1 MKLLTQRF
9 LEDRDIES
17 ANLNVGADMR
27 KINFC
32 FKHLKDLYLQSSSK
46 SKTLAISNTAANA
59 SSSNSRDM
67 NTSSAAPNI
76 TIVDSS
82 HYDSKETKELKET
95 LKQRDH
101 EISILV
107 SMLKKEKK
115 RNAEGSEDAI
125 VGLID
130 MREVN
135 SVNFGRIQ
143 FKTL

>member
-1 MKLLTQRF
+1 MLTQRF
-9 LEDRDIES
+9 LEDRDIDS

-32 FKHLKDLYLQSSSK
+32 FKYLKELYLQSGTK
-46 SKTLAISNTAANA
+46 SKTLAITNSPVNA
-59 SSSNSRDM
+59 STNSN
-67 NTSSAAPNI
+67 NNINQAPNI

-82 HYDSKETKELKET
+82 HYDSKETKDLKET

-115 RNAEGSEDAI
+115 RNADGYNI
-125 VGLID
+125 LID
-130 MREVN
+130 AN
-135 SVNFGRIQ
+135 L
-143 FKTL
+143 FKK